1 MSNAPQTAP
10 VAPVVLEARHD
21 GIVTLMM
28 NRPDRLNALNNELVS
43 ALNDAFSR
51 VAQDE
56 AVRVVIL
63 TGAGRAFCAG
73 GDLGYIRKG
82 RESGD
87 VKHLEPLLRSGVQ
100 TVLKMRTMPQPVIAA
115 INGAAAGGGMNLA
128 LAADF
133 RVAAEGATFGQNFA
147 KVGLF
152 PDYGGTFFSA
162 GE

>member
-73 GDLGYIRKG
+73 GDLGG
-82 RESGD
+82 RRRVHNNGG
-87 VKHLEPLLRSGVQ
+87 VKHLEPLRRSGGQ
-100 TVLKMRTMPQPVIAA
+100 T
-115 INGAAAGGGMNLA
+115 G
-128 LAADF
+128 
-133 RVAAEGATFGQNFA
+133 
-147 KVGLF
+147 
-152 PDYGGTFFSA
+152 
-162 GE
+162 